1 MVGYFLSSKERSSAF
16 MDETSKYGAVLFM
29 GIASLSVPSV
39 LIIVSYFF
47 TKLNIRPNIPMS
59 PEVISRNLPYESG
72 MLPSGDARVKFN
84 FRFYLFALLFLIFD
98 VEILFLL
105 PWAARFLRLGINSY
119 IAMLPFL
126 LLILVGFIYE
136 WRKDALEW
144 K

>member
-1 MVGYFLSSKERSSAF
+1 

-39 LIIVSYFF
+39 LIMVSYFF

-59 PEVISRNLPYESG
+59 PEVI
-72 MLPSGDARVKFN
+72 SGDARVKFN

>member
-1 MVGYFLSSKERSSAF
+1 LVGYFLSSKERSSAF

-84 FRFYLFALLFLIFD
+84 FRFY
-98 VEILFLL
+98 
-105 PWAARFLRLGINSY
+105 WAASFLRLGINSY
-119 IAMLPFL
+119 IAMVPFL